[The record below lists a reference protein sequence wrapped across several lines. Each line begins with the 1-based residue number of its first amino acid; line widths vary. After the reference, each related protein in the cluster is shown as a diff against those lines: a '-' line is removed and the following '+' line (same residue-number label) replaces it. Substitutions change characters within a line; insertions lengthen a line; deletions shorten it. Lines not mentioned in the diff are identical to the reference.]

1 MSRYKLYLENE
12 DDEVGAVMET
22 GSVEEEEEEEKENEE
37 PAMSRM
43 RLSSVR
49 MGTRL
54 LVGVRGQEGAKV
66 LGKGNEGAKVLVRG
80 PEGVV
85 PPPHLAKE
93 ESGLHLPGL
102 VDVSLRPTIWGEPLP
117 QVKQLST

>member
-1 MSRYKLYLENE
+1 ML
-12 DDEVGAVMET
+12 ET
-22 GSVEEEEEEEKENEE
+22 GSVEEEEEEEEKENEE

-54 LVGVRGQEGAKV
+54 LAGGRGQEGAKV
-66 LGKGNEGAKVLVRG
+66 LGRGQEGTKVLVRG
-80 PEGVV
+80 QEGVV

-102 VDVSLRPTIWGEPLP
+102 VDVSLRPIIWGEQLP
-117 QVKQLST
+117 QVKQLSTKSQSQY